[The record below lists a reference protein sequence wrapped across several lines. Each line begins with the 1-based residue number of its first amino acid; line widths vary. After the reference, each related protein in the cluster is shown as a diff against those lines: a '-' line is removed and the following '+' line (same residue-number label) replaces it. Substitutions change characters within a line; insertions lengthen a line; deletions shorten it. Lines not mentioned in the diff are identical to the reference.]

1 MELSKRQKEIIEIV
15 KKQGPVSSKKIADN
29 LGLSRATIRS
39 DLSILSM
46 LNILDAKPN
55 VGYYLIQED
64 YQIRDIERLY
74 KKSVSEIMSDPIH
87 VEEKTSIYDTIVKM
101 FLEDVGSIVVI
112 NDKGKLSG
120 VISRKDLLKMSIGQ
134 SNLKTTPV
142 SLAMTRKPKIISVT
156 PESTFIDAARK
167 IRYHK
172 IDFLPVIKNSDE
184 VIGRIS
190 KTTIIK
196 EFIDYID

>member
-15 KKQGPVSSKKIADN
+15 KNQGPVSSKNIADE

-46 LNILDAKPN
+46 LKILDAKPN
-55 VGYYLIQED
+55 VGYYLLQED
-64 YQIRDIERLY
+64 YQLHEIELLY
-74 KKSVSEIMSDPIH
+74 KKNVQEFMTEPIQ

-112 NDKGKLSG
+112 NEAGQLSG

-134 SNLKTTPV
+134 NDLKNTPV

-156 PESTFIDAARK
+156 PDSTFLDAARK

-172 IDFLPVIKNSDE
+172 IDFLPVINKNDE

-190 KTTIIK
+190 KTSIIK
-196 EFIDYID
+196 TFVDYID

>member
-15 KKQGPVSSKKIADN
+15 KNQGPVSSKKISDD

-55 VGYYLIQED
+55 VGYYLIEED
-64 YQIRDIERLY
+64 YELKEIETLYNKKAKDIMTE
-74 KKSVSEIMSDPIH
+74 PIQ
-87 VEEKTSIYDTIVKM
+87 VDEETSIYDTIVKM
-101 FLEDVGSIVVI
+101 FLEDVGSIVVV
-112 NDKGKLSG
+112 NKEERLSG

-134 SNLKTTPV
+134 SNLKNTPV
-142 SLAMTRKPKIISVT
+142 SLAMTRKPKIISVS
-156 PESTFIDAARK
+156 PESTFIDAASK
-167 IRYHK
+167 IRQHK
-172 IDFLPVIKNSDE
+172 IDFLPVINNNDE
-184 VIGRIS
+184 VVGRIS

-196 EFIDYID
+196 TLVDYTE

>member
-15 KKQGPVSSKKIADN
+15 KKQGPVSSKKISDD

-55 VGYYLIQED
+55 VGYYLIEED
-64 YQIRDIERLY
+64 YELKEIETLYNKKAKDIMTE
-74 KKSVSEIMSDPIH
+74 PIQ
-87 VEEKTSIYDTIVKM
+87 VDEETSIYDTIVKM
-101 FLEDVGSIVVI
+101 FLEDVGSIVVVNKEERI
-112 NDKGKLSG
+112 SG

-134 SNLKTTPV
+134 SNLKNTPV
-142 SLAMTRKPKIISVT
+142 SLAMTRKPKIISVS

-167 IRYHK
+167 IRQHK
-172 IDFLPVIKNSDE
+172 IDFLPVINNNDE
-184 VIGRIS
+184 VVGRIS

-196 EFIDYID
+196 TLVDYTE

>member
-15 KKQGPVSSKKIADN
+15 KNQGPISSKNIADQ

-46 LNILDAKPN
+46 LKILDAKPN
-55 VGYYLIQED
+55 VGYYLLQED
-64 YQIRDIERLY
+64 YQLREIERLY
-74 KKSVSEIMSDPIH
+74 KKDIKEIMSDPIH

-101 FLEDVGSIVVI
+101 FLEDVGSIVVL
-112 NDKGKLSG
+112 NENKKLSG

-134 SNLKTTPV
+134 SNLKNTPV
-142 SLAMTRKPKIISVT
+142 SLAMTRRPKIITVN
-156 PESTFIDAARK
+156 PEATFIDAARK

-172 IDFLPVIKNSDE
+172 IDFLPVINENDE

-190 KTTIIK
+190 KTTIIRS
-196 EFIDYID
+196 FVDYVD

>member
-15 KKQGPVSSKKIADN
+15 KNNGPVSSKNIAEE

-39 DLSILSM
+39 DLSILTM
-46 LNILDAKPN
+46 LKILDAKPN

-64 YQIRDIERLY
+64 YQQHEIEVLY
-74 KKSVSEIMSDPIH
+74 KKNVKEIMTEPIQ
-87 VEEKTSIYDTIVKM
+87 VNEKTSIYDTIVKM
-101 FLEDVGSIVVI
+101 FLEDVGSIVVVSEE
-112 NDKGKLSG
+112 GQLSG

-134 SNLKTTPV
+134 NDLKNTPV
-142 SLAMTRKPKIISVT
+142 SLAMTRKPKIISVS
-156 PESTFIDAARK
+156 PDSSFIDAARK

-172 IDFLPVIKNSDE
+172 IDFLPVIDNNED

-196 EFIDYID
+196 SFVDYID

>member
-15 KKQGPVSSKKIADN
+15 KNQGPISSKKIADQ

-46 LNILDAKPN
+46 LKILNAKPN
-55 VGYYLIQED
+55 VGYYLLQED
-64 YQIRDIERLY
+64 YQLREIERLY
-74 KKSVSEIMSDPIH
+74 KRNVKEIMSDPIH
-87 VEEKTSIYDTIVKM
+87 VKEKTSIYDTIVKM
-101 FLEDVGSIVVI
+101 FLEDVGSIVVV
-112 NDKGKLSG
+112 NEEEKLSG

-134 SNLKTTPV
+134 SNLKNTPV

-172 IDFLPVIKNSDE
+172 IDFLPVIKNNNE
-184 VIGRIS
+184 VVGRIS

>member
-15 KKQGPVSSKKIADN
+15 KNQGPVSSKKISDD

-55 VGYYLIQED
+55 VGYYLIEED
-64 YQIRDIERLY
+64 YELKEIETLYNKKAKDI
-74 KKSVSEIMSDPIH
+74 MTDPIQ
-87 VEEKTSIYDTIVKM
+87 VDEETSIYDTIVKM
-101 FLEDVGSIVVI
+101 FLEDVGSIVVV
-112 NDKGKLSG
+112 NKEERLSG

-134 SNLKTTPV
+134 SNLKNTPV
-142 SLAMTRKPKIISVT
+142 SLAMTRKPKIISVS
-156 PESTFIDAARK
+156 PESTFIDAASK
-167 IRYHK
+167 IRQHK
-172 IDFLPVIKNSDE
+172 IDFLPVINNNDE
-184 VIGRIS
+184 VVGRIS

-196 EFIDYID
+196 TLVDYTE

>member
-15 KKQGPVSSKKIADN
+15 KKQGPVSSKKISDQ

-46 LNILDAKPN
+46 LKILDAKPN
-55 VGYYLIQED
+55 VGYYLIQKD
-64 YQIRDIERLY
+64 YELKEIETLY
-74 KKSVSEIMSDPIH
+74 NRKAKEIMTKPIQ
-87 VEEKTSIYDTIVKM
+87 VDEETNIYDTIVKM
-101 FLEDVGSIVVI
+101 FLEDVGSIVVV
-112 NDKGKLSG
+112 NDEEKIRG

-134 SNLKTTPV
+134 SNLKKTPV
-142 SLAMTRKPKIISVT
+142 SLAMTRRPKIISVS
-156 PESTFIDAARK
+156 PDSTFIDAARK
-167 IRYHK
+167 IRQHK
-172 IDFLPVIKNSDE
+172 IDFLPVIDSNDG

-196 EFIDYID
+196 ALVDYID

>member
-15 KKQGPVSSKKIADN
+15 KKQGPVSSKKISDN

-55 VGYYLIQED
+55 VGYYLIEED
-64 YQIRDIERLY
+64 YELKEIETLY
-74 KKSVSEIMSDPIH
+74 NKKADEIMTAPIH
-87 VEEKTSIYDTIVKM
+87 VDEETSIYDTIVKM
-101 FLEDVGSIVVI
+101 FLEDVGSIVVVNNEERI
-112 NDKGKLSG
+112 SG

-134 SNLKTTPV
+134 SNLKNTPV
-142 SLAMTRKPKIISVT
+142 SLAMTRKPKIISVS
-156 PESTFIDAARK
+156 PDSTFIEAARK
-167 IRYHK
+167 IRQHK
-172 IDFLPVIKNSDE
+172 IDFLPVINSNDE
-184 VIGRIS
+184 VVGRIS

-196 EFIDYID
+196 ALVDYTE

>member
-15 KKQGPVSSKKIADN
+15 KKQGPVSSKKISDD

-55 VGYYLIQED
+55 VGYYLIEED
-64 YQIRDIERLY
+64 YELKEIETLY
-74 KKSVSEIMSDPIH
+74 NKSVEDVMNDPIQ
-87 VEEKTSIYDTIVKM
+87 VDEETSIYDTIVKM
-101 FLEDVGSIVVI
+101 FLEDVGSIVVVNNEERI
-112 NDKGKLSG
+112 SG

-134 SNLKTTPV
+134 SNLKNTPV
-142 SLAMTRKPKIISVT
+142 SLAMTRKPKIISVS

-167 IRYHK
+167 IRRHK
-172 IDFLPVIKNSDE
+172 IDFLPVINNKDE
-184 VIGRIS
+184 VVGRVS

-196 EFIDYID
+196 TLVDYTD

>member
-15 KKQGPVSSKKIADN
+15 KEQGPVSSKKISDD

-55 VGYYLIQED
+55 VGYYLIEED
-64 YQIRDIERLY
+64 YELKEIETLY
-74 KKSVSEIMSDPIH
+74 NKKVEDVMNDPIQ
-87 VEEKTSIYDTIVKM
+87 VDEETSIYDTIVKM
-101 FLEDVGSIVVI
+101 FLEDVGSIVVVNNEGRI
-112 NDKGKLSG
+112 SG

-134 SNLKTTPV
+134 SNLKNTPV
-142 SLAMTRKPKIISVT
+142 SLAMTRKPKIISVS
-156 PESTFIDAARK
+156 PESTFIEAARK
-167 IRYHK
+167 IREHK
-172 IDFLPVIKNSDE
+172 IDFLPVINNKEE
-184 VIGRIS
+184 VVGRVS

-196 EFIDYID
+196 TLVDYTD

>member
-15 KKQGPVSSKKIADN
+15 KNNGTVSSKSIADE

-39 DLSILSM
+39 DLSILTM
-46 LNILDAKPN
+46 LKILDAKPN
-55 VGYYLIQED
+55 VGYYLIKED
-64 YQIRDIERLY
+64 YQQHEIEVLY
-74 KKSVSEIMSDPIH
+74 KKNVKEIMTEPIH
-87 VEEKTSIYDTIVKM
+87 VNEKTSIYETIVKM
-101 FLEDVGSIVVI
+101 FLEDVGSIVVV
-112 NDKGKLSG
+112 NEEGQLSG

-134 SNLKTTPV
+134 NDLKGTPV

-156 PESTFIDAARK
+156 TETTFIDAARK
-167 IRYHK
+167 IRYNK
-172 IDFLPVIKNSDE
+172 IDFLPVINNEGD

-196 EFIDYID
+196 SFVDYID